1 MKHTSVIC
9 VTLLLALL
17 HLSPAVS
24 MPLQSW
30 EYAIV
35 RAGDTPA
42 DAAGY
47 SFTKTDRLGELYTLL
62 PQQKGDVWLKSTFT
76 FPAGTDRQNMVFL
89 PGRISIADLA
99 YCNGDLIGK
108 GCAFPDADGTFFS
121 GWNNFRYYPLP
132 ARALSEGEN
141 TLLLKIH
148 VNREGGIHGEPRIVS
163 REESDAEKLAEDIKT
178 VWINCVLAIV
188 LLCAFVYHT
197 LIFLYRRAERDNL
210 FYALVCLFLAIY
222 LSNFFIE
229 HLLPT
234 LSGISYLAFQK
245 LIFVTMYAIALN
257 NFLFFRAFLRIP
269 RSTPVTA
276 MMIVSAGI
284 PAVFVIFVRD
294 YGYLISHIGLTLPFL
309 VPSIAYSVFYLVRGV
324 LRRSP
329 NAVSLLAGTAPLW
342 LCILYDMV
350 AHIFLRIENSIY
362 LTGFGFA
369 FFLITMA
376 MILARNFVMYHRQ
389 VENYSI
395 SLEQMVKER
404 TRDLDERNREL
415 EDAHIVM
422 KKDLRI
428 AANLQKSFFSTGET
442 AVPGWQIAVF
452 TRPAS
457 SVSGDF
463 FDICAA
469 ENSTA
474 VSLFDVSGHGIA
486 SGLITMIAK
495 RTVFRML
502 KSHSRLKLGEIV
514 EKINAS
520 LIEDIGTSGFYLTGV
535 FLRMS
540 PQGVEYV
547 NAGHT
552 EIMHRSGKSGAVKL
566 VLAPAGEHKGNFL
579 GIDGMTSPY
588 RAISLRLSDGDFLVL
603 YTDCIIESKNDKG
616 MTFELDDLLAAAS
629 QGAAESAEDLL
640 NTILSRFSSF
650 LGGETGD
657 RGASIPQLKDDLSV
671 IVLRKGS

>member
-1 MKHTSVIC
+1 MKNTRTLC
-9 VTLLLALL
+9 VTFLLALL
-17 HLSPAVS
+17 FLAPASS
-24 MPLQSW
+24 MTLTSW
-30 EYAIV
+30 EYAV
-35 RAGDTPA
+35 ARPGDTAA
-42 DAAGY
+42 DAGSY
-47 SFTKTDRLGELYTLL
+47 SFTKTGRLSELHLLL
-62 PQQKGDVWLKSTFT
+62 PQQKGDVWLRSTFT
-76 FPAGTDRQNMVFL
+76 LPSGADRQDMVFL
-89 PGRISIADLA
+89 PGRISIADVA
-99 YCNGDLIGK
+99 FCNGDLIGK
-108 GCAFPDADGTFFS
+108 GGAFPDADGNFFS
-121 GWNNFRYYPLP
+121 GWNTFRYYPLS
-132 ARALSEGEN
+132 ARTLSEGEN

-163 REESDAEKLAEDIKT
+163 RDEADAAKLYENVKT

-197 LIFLYRRAERDNL
+197 MIFIYRKTERDNL
-210 FYALVCLFLAIY
+210 FYALVCLFLSIY
-222 LSNFFIE
+222 LSNFFIA

-234 LSGISYLAFQK
+234 LTGVSYLAFQK
-245 LIFVTMYAIALN
+245 LIFITMYALALF

-269 RSTPVTA
+269 RRPAVTA
-276 MMIVSAGI
+276 AMIVSALI
-284 PAVFVIFVRD
+284 PALFVIAVRD
-294 YGYLISHIGLTLPFL
+294 YGYLISHIGLTLPLL

-324 LRRSP
+324 IRRSP
-329 NAVSLLAGTAPLW
+329 NAVSLLAGTVPLW
-342 LCILYDMV
+342 LCILYDMI

-362 LTGFGFA
+362 FTGFGFA

-395 SLEQMVKER
+395 SLEQMVADR

-415 EDAHIVM
+415 EEAHTVM

-428 AANLQKSFFSTGET
+428 AANLQKSFFAAGET

-463 FDICAA
+463 FDICPA
-469 ENSTA
+469 EGSTA

-502 KSHSRLKLGEIV
+502 KSHSRLRLGEIV
-514 EKINAS
+514 DKINAS

-540 PQGVEYV
+540 ALGVEYI

-552 EIMHRSGKSGAVKL
+552 EILHRSGKSGAVKP
-566 VLAPAGEHKGNFL
+566 VLTPAGEHKGNFL
-579 GIDGMTSPY
+579 GIEGMASPY
-588 RAISLRLSDGDFLVL
+588 RAINLRLSDGDFLVL
-603 YTDCIIESKNDKG
+603 YTDCLIETSNSEGKA
-616 MTFELDDLLAAAS
+616 FELDDLLAAAS
-629 QGAAESAEDLL
+629 QGAGESAEDLL
-640 NTILSRFSSF
+640 NTILSRFSAF
-650 LGGETGD
+650 LGGGTND
-657 RGASIPQLKDDLSV
+657 RGATLPQLKDDLSV
-671 IVLRKGS
+671 IVLKKGA